1 MHGRARE
8 PDVTAYLLTGL
19 VVIVLQMLRAHT
31 VTAQESAPSGR
42 RASQCA
48 IDVLCVVV
56 LAAAPA
62 LRAEQV
68 GTDTWMY
75 VEMYDTSV
83 ETDSWTSTMT
93 QSIVEPGYTV
103 WEFVLKSA
111 GLDARAFM
119 IVTALV
125 INGLQY
131 EAIRVSRVNPL
142 PAVSAYALS
151 GVYLFQYNG
160 MRQALAIALFLLGA
174 VHVAGGRRLGWIPAL
189 MAATIHQSA
198 LLAAIAFAAAL
209 RFPGR
214 STFRMPAVLTAGGL
228 LLAVLLISSD
238 VTSAIAGLLG
248 EKYGDYLGQ
257 DAGSGY
263 GRIVHLFLMLLVVW
277 FLNTTEVPAGLR
289 SVSRFYSL
297 GVGVQVVGLQL
308 AVLDRATLYFAA
320 SLPLLTS
327 SLVSQ
332 GSRARHA
339 ALWTAMAVYFCI
351 WLVRYGDLLPYSWS
365 WS

>member
-1 MHGRARE
+1 MT
-8 PDVTAYLLTGL
+8 VYLLTGL

-228 LLAVLLISSD
+228 LQS
-238 VTSAIAGLLG
+238 
-248 EKYGDYLGQ
+248 
-257 DAGSGY
+257 
-263 GRIVHLFLMLLVVW
+263 
-277 FLNTTEVPAGLR
+277 
-289 SVSRFYSL
+289 
-297 GVGVQVVGLQL
+297 
-308 AVLDRATLYFAA
+308 
-320 SLPLLTS
+320 
-327 SLVSQ
+327 
-332 GSRARHA
+332 
-339 ALWTAMAVYFCI
+339 C
-351 WLVRYGDLLPYSWS
+351 
-365 WS
+365 